1 MSVGLAL
8 IAEQVWQRSD
18 PSGADLPGRLEAD
31 FPPAL
36 KSPLEFN
43 LPTCPALRPQSL
55 AKLATSRLLNNV
67 TCRWLK
73 TTDAVQ
79 CPPFG

>member
-31 FPPAL
+31 FRQRWRVPW
-36 KSPLEFN
+36 N
-43 LPTCPALRPQSL
+43 L
-55 AKLATSRLLNNV
+55 
-67 TCRWLK
+67 
-73 TTDAVQ
+73 
-79 CPPFG
+79 